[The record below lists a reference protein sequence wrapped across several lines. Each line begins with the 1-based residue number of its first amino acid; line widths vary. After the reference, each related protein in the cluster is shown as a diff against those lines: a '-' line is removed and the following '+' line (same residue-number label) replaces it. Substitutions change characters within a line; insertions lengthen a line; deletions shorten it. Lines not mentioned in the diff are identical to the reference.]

1 MLIVRL
7 GRRAWSLVAMT
18 SAVALTAAVPAQ
30 ATQVSYRTL
39 EQVVADSP
47 LVFTAEV
54 ARANPT
60 DTPSERITEYEIR
73 DVRALR
79 GTLPNGTSRVRNT
92 QPLPVVRDSSG
103 KIVME
108 VSFTLDAS
116 GHEREATSG
125 RWIFFGVAA
134 ATAPL
139 AVRRVE
145 PIASEAKVRAL
156 LQSPGDASLP
166 AAPTT
171 SPDDPPPPRPPP
183 PPVPPAPVGRSSC
196 ATTHPAP
203 SGGTSNLA
211 VALGVGAL
219 FTFVRRRRP
228 YDRRVR
234 VAVHVR
240 PRAV

>member
-1 MLIVRL
+1 M
-7 GRRAWSLVAMT
+7 
-18 SAVALTAAVPAQ
+18 ALSTTVPAQ
-30 ATQVSYRTL
+30 ATQISYRTL

-54 ARANPT
+54 ARAIPT

-79 GTLPNGTSRVRNT
+79 GTPPSGTSRVRNT

-145 PIASEAKVRAL
+145 PIASEAKVRAQL
-156 LQSPGDASLP
+156 ESPGDASVP

-171 SPDDPPPPRPPP
+171 SPDDPPRQP

-196 ATTHPAP
+196 AMTRSAP
-203 SGGTSNLA
+203 YEGTSRLA
-211 VALGVGAL
+211 VALGLGAL
-219 FTFVRRRRP
+219 VTFVRRRRLGAA
-228 YDRRVR
+228 RNWTR
-234 VAVHVR
+234 
-240 PRAV
+240 

>member
-7 GRRAWSLVAMT
+7 GRRAWSLAAVT
-18 SAVALTAAVPAQ
+18 STVALSTTVPAQ
-30 ATQVSYRTL
+30 ATQISYRTL
-39 EQVVADSP
+39 DQVVADSP

-54 ARANPT
+54 ARAIPT

-73 DVRALR
+73 DVRALL
-79 GTLPNGTSRVRNT
+79 GTPPNGVSRVRNT

-156 LQSPGDASLP
+156 LQSPGDASVP
-166 AAPTT
+166 AAPST
-171 SPDDPPPPRPPP
+171 SPADPPPPPLR
-183 PPVPPAPVGRSSC
+183 VPPAPVGRSSC
-196 ATTHPAP
+196 TMTRPAS
-203 SGGTSNLA
+203 SGGTSSLA
-211 VALGVGAL
+211 VALGLGAL
-219 FTFVRRRRP
+219 VTFVRSRRLGTARKATP
-228 YDRRVR
+228 
-234 VAVHVR
+234 
-240 PRAV
+240 